1 MRSVT
6 RLVLFAVGAVAFP
19 AVSAGDENP
28 DFSPKWEYRVLTKNQ
43 VLELGKNDLAA
54 GLDKLGA
61 EGWEL
66 AAVEPQYIFKRA
78 KGPDRRSEEDLKRV
92 IAVAES
98 DAQAWKDRVAWAE
111 RMVKKGYITERQL
124 QSEREQLT
132 RVEGLLDTARKALR
146 DLRPTLKTPGDG
158 ERKPE
163 K

>member
-1 MRSVT
+1 MKSAT
-6 RLVLFAVGAVAFP
+6 HLVLLAVGALAFP
-19 AVSAGDENP
+19 GVSRGEDKP
-28 DFSPKWEYRVLTKNQ
+28 DVSPKWEYRVLTKNQ

-78 KGPDRRSEEDLKRV
+78 KGPDRRSEQELKRV

-98 DAQAWKDRVAWAE
+98 DAQAWKDRVTWAE

-124 QSEREQLT
+124 QAEREQLL
-132 RVEGLLDTARKALR
+132 RVEVLLDTARKALR
-146 DLRPTLKTPGDG
+146 DLRP
-158 ERKPE
+158 
-163 K
+163 